1 MSEEG
6 IDKGATIENFRSLES
21 GILSMLF
28 QSLTL
33 KSRDSLEENW
43 KIFRSLRLEITRD
56 ISGRFLKLAE
66 NSLIG

>member
-6 IDKGATIENFRSLES
+6 IDKDATIENFRSLES

-28 QSLTL
+28 QSF